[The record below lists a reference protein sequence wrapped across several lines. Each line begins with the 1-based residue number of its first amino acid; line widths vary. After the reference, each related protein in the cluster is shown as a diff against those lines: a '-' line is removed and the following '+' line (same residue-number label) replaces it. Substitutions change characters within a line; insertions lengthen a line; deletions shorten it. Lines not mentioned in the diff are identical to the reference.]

1 MYSPSLPVKS
11 NQDPGPFARD
21 EIEQSI
27 AARFESQAAQDPSAL
42 AVTDAARRWSYGELN
57 GAANRVA
64 MAIRESTSAGER
76 PVALLFEQGAA
87 AIASILAVLKAG
99 RFYVPLSPQLPAA
112 RLKAILEDSA
122 ADLIITNELHAP
134 RAREFAGSAA
144 RILVIDDLIE
154 PAVAERNLGLVI
166 PPDTLAYILYT
177 SGSTGA
183 PKGVVHNH
191 RNVLHYIMK
200 YTNAAQLDTADRLS
214 LVPYY
219 DAAAAVPA
227 IFGAL
232 LNGASLHV
240 FDLRAQGFTKLADW
254 IAQEAITI
262 YHSTPQVFRRL
273 VQVLPAGATFPAL
286 RLVRMGGEALLRT
299 DVELYRRH
307 FPEPTLLLNTLS
319 ATEMNI
325 IRLFFVDHATSF
337 DGPVVPVG
345 YEVADTEIV
354 LLDGEGVE
362 TAGVGEIAI
371 RSRYL
376 FCGYWRKPE
385 LTAAVLSPCPDGR
398 RVFRTGDRGRMLPDG
413 CLVHLGRND
422 SRLKIRGLTVEAAE
436 VEAALLAD
444 PSVRQACV
452 VGRPDQAGETRLAA
466 YLASEAPPAE
476 LRRRL
481 ALRVAGPMI
490 PTVFVR
496 LDTLPV
502 TAGGKVDRRAL
513 PDPGLIRTGIEPP
526 RNPDELRIARLWEE
540 LLGVWPVGIRDD
552 FFELGGDSLLAL
564 QLVTRLE
571 KIATKPLA
579 ASLLLQA
586 ATVES
591 QAAILRDANW
601 SPSWPTIVTLQPR
614 GNRPGFF
621 CAPGA
626 GAGVLALV
634 ALARRLG
641 EERPFYGLQP
651 PGLDGT
657 GNPSHTVEE
666 LAGRFVDAIRSV
678 QPHGPYFVGGASFG
692 GLVAFE
698 IAQQLVGG
706 GEQVAMVALLDTF
719 CPGYPRLQ
727 WNAPL
732 RFRLFR
738 LLGERFAQPPDRPG
752 SSLLRELNE
761 LWAMR
766 LQILSRRLRGRAIP
780 QRNIYFHWRAIATAA
795 SHRYR
800 PRTYPGPVTLFR
812 LKGRPAAELYR
823 PDPLLGWGR
832 ALANEPEVI
841 DLNLMLKFPGAHNA
855 MLREPHVGEVADKL
869 RGAINRLS

>member
-1 MYSPSLPVKS
+1 MYSPSLPIKS
-11 NQDPGPFARD
+11 NQALRPFERD
-21 EIEQSI
+21 EIEQSMV
-27 AARFESQAAQDPSAL
+27 ARFESQAARRPSAL
-42 AVTDAARRWSYGELN
+42 AITDRAHRWSYGELN
-57 GAANRVA
+57 GVANRVA
-64 MAIRESTSAGER
+64 MAIPEPTPAGER
-76 PVALLFEQGAA
+76 PVALLFEQGAP
-87 AIASILAVLKAG
+87 AIAALLAVLKAG

-112 RLKAILEDSA
+112 KLAAILEDSA
-122 ADLIITNELHAP
+122 ADLILTNELNAP
-134 RAREFAGSAA
+134 LARKFADAA
-144 RILVIDDLIE
+144 TEILVIDGLIE
-154 PAVAERNLGLVI
+154 PAVAERNLGLAI
-166 PPDTLAYILYT
+166 PPDALAYILYT
-177 SGSTGA
+177 SGSTGV

-200 YTNAAQLDTADRLS
+200 YTNAAQLGAADRLS
-214 LVPYY
+214 LLPYY

-232 LNGASLHV
+232 LNGASLHL

-254 IAQEAITI
+254 IAQEAITV

-273 VQVLPAGATFPAL
+273 VQALPTGATFPAL
-286 RLVRMGGEALLRT
+286 RLVRMGGEALLRA

-307 FPEPTLLLNTLS
+307 FPEPTLMLNTLS

-354 LLDGEGVE
+354 LLDEEGGE
-362 TAGVGEIAI
+362 TAGEGEIAI

-385 LTAAVLSPCPDGR
+385 LTAAVLSQCPDGR
-398 RVFRTGDRGRMLPDG
+398 RLFRTGDRGRMLPDG

-422 SRLKIRGLTVEAAE
+422 SRLKIRGITVEAAE

-452 VGRPDQAGETRLAA
+452 VGRPDQSGEMRLVA
-466 YLASEAPPAE
+466 YVASEAPPSE

-490 PTVFVR
+490 PAAFVR

-513 PDPGLIRTGIEPP
+513 PDPGLVRTGIDPP
-526 RNPDELRIARLWEE
+526 RDPHELRITRLWEE
-540 LLGVWPVGIRDD
+540 MLGVWPVGIRDD

-571 KIATKPLA
+571 KIASKPLP

-601 SPSWPTIVTLQPR
+601 SPSWPTIVTLQPH

-651 PGLDGT
+651 PGLDG
-657 GNPSHTVEE
+657 GGHPLRSVKE
-666 LAGRFVDAIRSV
+666 LAGCFADAIRNV
-678 QPHGPYFVGGASFG
+678 QPHGPYFLGGASFG

-698 IAQQLVGG
+698 IAQQLMHR
-706 GEQVAMVALLDTF
+706 GEQVAMVAMLDTF
-719 CPGYPRLQ
+719 CPGYPRLR

-738 LLGERFAQPPDRPG
+738 FLGERFAQPPDRPG

-761 LWAMR
+761 LWTIR
-766 LQILSRRLRGRAIP
+766 LQILSRRLRGRTIP
-780 QRNIYFHWRAIATAA
+780 QRDIYFHWRAIATGA

-800 PRTYPGPVTLFR
+800 PRAYPGPVTLFR

-832 ALANEPEVI
+832 VLANGPEVV
-841 DLNLMLKFPGAHNA
+841 DLNLNLKFPGAHNA

-869 RGAINRLS
+869 RGAINQVS